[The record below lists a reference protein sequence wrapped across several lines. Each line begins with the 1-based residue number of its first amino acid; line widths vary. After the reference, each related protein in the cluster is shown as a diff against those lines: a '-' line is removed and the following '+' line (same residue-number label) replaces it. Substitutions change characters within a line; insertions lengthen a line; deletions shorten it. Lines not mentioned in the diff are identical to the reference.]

1 MLATWQ
7 VCTRSREQLIF
18 NFIPWMMTLDVGIM
32 IPFLAVTEAEAHRGR
47 LSSLPEVT

>member
-7 VCTRSREQLIF
+7 VRTRSCEHLIF
-18 NFIPWMMTLDVGIM
+18 NFIPMMTLDVGIM
-32 IPFLAVTEAEAHRGR
+32 IPFLAVMEAEAHRGR

>member
-7 VCTRSREQLIF
+7 VCTRSCEHLILF
-18 NFIPWMMTLDVGIM
+18 NFIPMMTLDVGIM
-32 IPFLAVTEAEAHRGR
+32 IPFLAVMETEAHRGR